1 MSIHLNLPPNGK
13 RLIYDL
19 THFGIPEIPY
29 LAAQNLPY
37 TTAALPTH
45 IHKGCMEINHVL
57 KGERVYRVAG
67 QDYHLTGNQVF
78 VTWPDEVHD
87 TGAYLHGRA
96 LHFWLQVRL
105 PRVGE
110 AFVGMDGAMA
120 APLVAALWDLP
131 RRQFRADS
139 GMRSVYARILSL
151 CREGPAPLASIQLCA
166 LLSEWLLMVVASS
179 KRAREDE
186 ITPDIAKALELA
198 EKDPNAHFSIG
209 QLAEAACLSE
219 SRFKGKFKDQLGMPP
234 GEYLL
239 RRRLDKA
246 AALLLEGKMNIT
258 EIAFTLEFSSSQHF
272 SATFKRFF
280 GKSPAVW
287 SAEQSGHLAERRD
300 GGGGEAAG
308 GARGGLTPWIDEEGV
323 LHGHIC
329 RPAVDG

>member
-19 THFGIPEIPY
+19 TPFGIPEVPY
-29 LAAQNLPY
+29 IAAQNLPY

-57 KGERVYRVAG
+57 KGERVYSVAG
-67 QDYHLTGNQVF
+67 ADYHMKGNQVF

-87 TGAYLHGRA
+87 TGAYLYGRA
-96 LHFWLQVRL
+96 LHFWIQVRL
-105 PRVGE
+105 PDPGKP
-110 AFVGMDGAMA
+110 FVGMDGPMA
-120 APLVAALWDLP
+120 APLVRELWELP
-131 RRQFRADS
+131 RRQFRADP
-139 GMRSVYARILSL
+139 GMRGVYARILSL
-151 CREGPAPLASIQLCA
+151 CRKGPEPLASIQMSA
-166 LLSEWLLMVVASS
+166 LLAEWFLMVVAASR
-179 KRAREDE
+179 RAEEDE
-186 ITPDIAKALELA
+186 ITPDIAKALKLA
-198 EKDPNAHFSIG
+198 DKNPNAHFSIG

-239 RRRLDKA
+239 RRRLDRA
-246 AALLLEGKMNIT
+246 AALLLEGGMNIT

-287 SAEQSGHLAERRD
+287 LAEQSGGFSAKNGGN
-300 GGGGEAAG
+300 GGGANGP
-308 GARGGLTPWIDEEGV
+308 RGGLTPWIDEEGV
-323 LHGHIC
+323 LHGHIYK
-329 RPAVDG
+329 PDAGN